1 MSPAALTSLLQ
12 ERVPKDSTG
21 VSASLEAADS
31 LAGSLELEGGVWGT
45 TVGGVGYEGVG
56 VDGLREAW
64 QVSLHGAHE
73 QWSLLLSPVLVQV
86 KIGGHLA
93 V

>member
-31 LAGSLELEGGVWGT
+31 LAGSLELEGGV
-45 TVGGVGYEGVG
+45 
-56 VDGLREAW
+56 
-64 QVSLHGAHE
+64 
-73 QWSLLLSPVLVQV
+73 
-86 KIGGHLA
+86 
-93 V
+93 